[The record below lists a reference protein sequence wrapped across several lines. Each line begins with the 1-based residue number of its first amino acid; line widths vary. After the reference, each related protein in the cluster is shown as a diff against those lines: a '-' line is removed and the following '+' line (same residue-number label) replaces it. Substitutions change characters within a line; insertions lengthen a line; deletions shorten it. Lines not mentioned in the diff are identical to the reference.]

1 MEIQLP
7 QTVNG
12 EFALDDSFVHIWS
25 RRKLLMIGL
34 PNKDKTFNLILVM
47 PNKIFDQI
55 QTDQDVIA
63 LFRQNFS
70 DIVPLIGE
78 ENLIKDYRKNPV
90 SSMLNIKCSPYY
102 YKDKVVIMGDAA
114 HAMVPFY
121 AQGLNCGFED
131 CLKFHEILEKNE
143 GDILITLKEYSDSRV
158 PDAHAIVD
166 LSMDNFVDLREYLHS
181 PLYVCRKRIDDVLN
195 FIMPNKW
202 IPKYKMTVFT
212 NTPYRQIIA
221 YRKKQ
226 DRILFYTVVIFGS
239 ITAATV
245 FYRIAVRS

>member
-25 RRKLLMIGL
+25 RRKLLLIGL
-34 PNKDKTFNLILVM
+34 PNKDKTFNLILIM
-47 PNKIFDQI
+47 PNKIFNEI
-55 QTDQDVIA
+55 KTDEDVMA

-70 DIVPLIGE
+70 DILPLIGE
-78 ENLIKDYRKNPV
+78 ENIVKEYRNNPV

-131 CLKFHEILEKNE
+131 CLKFHEVLEKNE

-181 PLYVCRKRIDDVLN
+181 PWYVCRKRIDDVLN
-195 FIMPNKW
+195 FFMPNKW

-212 NTPYRQIIA
+212 NTPYHQIIVQ
-221 YRKKQ
+221 RKKQ
-226 DRILFYTVVIFGS
+226 DRILFYIVILS
-239 ITAATV
+239 SVTIATV
-245 FYRIAVRS
+245 FYKIAVKS